1 MEYCITVWK
10 FKGREEE
17 GTIQSNCIKN
27 GIVYYPQSINN
38 RKYFAQRTTSK
49 ENWLEL
55 SLVKVK
61 CRGI

>member
-1 MEYCITVWK
+1 MEYCNAVWK
-10 FKGREEE
+10 NKDREEE
-17 GTIQSNCIKN
+17 DPSHQIGLKM
-27 GIVYYPQSINN
+27 GKVYYPQSINN
-38 RKYFAQRTTSK
+38 RKYFAQRITAK